1 MKSLPELIHDYKSG
15 VPGTDAKILQRMQ
28 PLIKGTAAKIHCME
42 REDSQQELYLS
53 LLQAIPYLNEDS
65 SEGECVKYIP
75 SSNTKCPLTERQC
88 PSIYSGTC
96 FQAVLRKS
104 HASYKKFTVQRKNS
118 IDSACPILPRIKPTF
133 SVSQS
138 FSGST

>member
-42 REDSQQELYLS
+42 REDSQQEFYLS

-65 SEGECVKYIP
+65 SEGECVKYIQ
-75 SSNTKCPLTERQC
+75 TVILFVFLYGHTYPLLFVLVFSRLVC
-88 PSIYSGTC
+88 SFMSI
-96 FQAVLRKS
+96 
-104 HASYKKFTVQRKNS
+104 
-118 IDSACPILPRIKPTF
+118 
-133 SVSQS
+133 
-138 FSGST
+138 

>member
-53 LLQAIPYLNEDS
+53 LLRADAQIAKIL
-65 SEGECVKYIP
+65 
-75 SSNTKCPLTERQC
+75 
-88 PSIYSGTC
+88 
-96 FQAVLRKS
+96 
-104 HASYKKFTVQRKNS
+104 KKFFSCLNRTNIPHADKIRE
-118 IDSACPILPRIKPTF
+118 ALILLASR
-133 SVSQS
+133 
-138 FSGST
+138 

>member
-28 PLIKGTAAKIHCME
+28 PLIKGTAAKIHRME

-65 SEGECVKYIP
+65 SEGECVKYIQTVIAFCFFIWAYLSP
-75 SSNTKCPLTERQC
+75 SLCT
-88 PSIYSGTC
+88 
-96 FQAVLRKS
+96 
-104 HASYKKFTVQRKNS
+104 
-118 IDSACPILPRIKPTF
+118 RIF
-133 SVSQS
+133 
-138 FSGST
+138 

>member
-65 SEGECVKYIP
+65 SEGECVKYIQTVIQ
-75 SSNTKCPLTERQC
+75 NR
-88 PSIYSGTC
+88 Y
-96 FQAVLRKS
+96 KS
-104 HASYKKFTVQRKNS
+104 LCRCNLSAPETDD
-118 IDSACPILPRIKPTF
+118 IDSSPAILTAPDTFDDSYYDIAAFIASLPEKSIKQEIMTLF
-133 SVSQS
+133 FVN
-138 FSGST
+138 

>member
-65 SEGECVKYIP
+65 SEGECVKYIQTVIQNRYKSLGGYACNLGQRSYAHFSMP
-75 SSNTKCPLTERQC
+75 DMAGSHIAGSPLYIC
-88 PSIYSGTC
+88 LHLC
-96 FQAVLRKS
+96 CL
-104 HASYKKFTVQRKNS
+104 
-118 IDSACPILPRIKPTF
+118 
-133 SVSQS
+133 
-138 FSGST
+138 

>member
-53 LLQAIPYLNEDS
+53 LLQAIPYLNEVS
-65 SEGECVKYIP
+65 SEGECVKYI
-75 SSNTKCPLTERQC
+75 Q
-88 PSIYSGTC
+88 
-96 FQAVLRKS
+96 
-104 HASYKKFTVQRKNS
+104 TVIQNESMK
-118 IDSACPILPRIKPTF
+118 LF
-133 SVSQS
+133 L
-138 FSGST
+138 

>member
-65 SEGECVKYIP
+65 SEGECVKYIQTVRFLFFYMGILIP
-75 SSNTKCPLTERQC
+75 FSL
-88 PSIYSGTC
+88 YSY
-96 FQAVLRKS
+96 FL
-104 HASYKKFTVQRKNS
+104 
-118 IDSACPILPRIKPTF
+118 D
-133 SVSQS
+133 
-138 FSGST
+138 

>member
-88 PSIYSGTC
+88 PSIYSGAC

-104 HASYKKFTVQRKNS
+104 HASYKS
-118 IDSACPILPRIKPTF
+118 LPFNVKIALIPPVRYCR
-133 SVSQS
+133 
-138 FSGST
+138 G

>member
-104 HASYKKFTVQRKNS
+104 HTTLADHLIFQK
-118 IDSACPILPRIKPTF
+118 
-133 SVSQS
+133 SVA
-138 FSGST
+138 TA